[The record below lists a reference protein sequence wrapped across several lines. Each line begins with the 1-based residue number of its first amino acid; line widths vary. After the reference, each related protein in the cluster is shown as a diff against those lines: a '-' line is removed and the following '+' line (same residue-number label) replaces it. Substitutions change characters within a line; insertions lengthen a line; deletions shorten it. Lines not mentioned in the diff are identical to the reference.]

1 MFLIKKSQHLQDQN
15 QTDMQ
20 GLYLTNVFVMQLN
33 GRPSKNIYTSN
44 QADTGLVLL
53 FSGIHS
59 SQIKQY
65 RYYGLTD
72 KHVLF
77 YHSFDLD

>member
-1 MFLIKKSQHLQDQN
+1 
-15 QTDMQ
+15 MQ
-20 GLYLTNVFVMQLN
+20 RLYLTNVFVMQLN

-59 SQIKQY
+59 LQIKQY